1 MYAEHTLS
9 ASGSLG
15 AKQDTSSS
23 LWKVS
28 LLGDLHVGS
37 DVTAGEAGKQ
47 HFWKLSGHCVGGGDV
62 CRYLY
67 GLCVRDPFIQ
77 REEALLPVML
87 VGELAALR
95 LEVPRTPGPLLRH
108 PPLHTAELSGL
119 GSGQEWAGQV
129 APGLDQA
136 CPCPWLPHQRVEEVL
151 GSLAL
156 RKHLELFRGKE

>member
-1 MYAEHTLS
+1 M
-9 ASGSLG
+9 
-15 AKQDTSSS
+15 
-23 LWKVS
+23 
-28 LLGDLHVGS
+28 
-37 DVTAGEAGKQ
+37 
-47 HFWKLSGHCVGGGDV
+47 GGGDV

-108 PPLHTAELSGL
+108 PPLHIAELSGL
-119 GSGQEWAGQV
+119 GAGQEWAGQV

-136 CPCPWLPHQRVEEVL
+136 CPCPWLPHQCVEEVL
-151 GSLAL
+151 GSLSL